1 MADLCSNPIYALNN
15 GYIMSWTVSESSDP
29 PVITDYTNTDYWI
42 GATDL
47 MWNSCYGAVSYGSEP
62 STLSIAYLYHAC
74 GNHGGLHISSN
85 MCWFDYVTTTGYDIT
100 MWLGFDANKERQ
112 CIIRNGT
119 YTYDRMCLI
128 TFGGIYCYNR
138 HQRTARTVARWVGC
152 HSNEYTASS
161 GLQVTM
167 CFGDSA
173 LLFHGHTQSNTARML
188 HQIISAKKYEN
199 EYNPCKGWRTQNMF
213 TSSTLYM

>member
-1 MADLCSNPIYALNN
+1 MLLADLCSNPIYALNN

-100 MWLGFDANKERQ
+100 MWLGFDANRERQ

-119 YTYDRMCLI
+119 YTYDRMCLMCI
-128 TFGGIYCYNR
+128 L
-138 HQRTARTVARWVGC
+138 VGFF
-152 HSNEYTASS
+152 AQKWD
-161 GLQVTM
+161 LQ
-167 CFGDSA
+167 
-173 LLFHGHTQSNTARML
+173 L
-188 HQIISAKKYEN
+188 
-199 EYNPCKGWRTQNMF
+199 
-213 TSSTLYM
+213 